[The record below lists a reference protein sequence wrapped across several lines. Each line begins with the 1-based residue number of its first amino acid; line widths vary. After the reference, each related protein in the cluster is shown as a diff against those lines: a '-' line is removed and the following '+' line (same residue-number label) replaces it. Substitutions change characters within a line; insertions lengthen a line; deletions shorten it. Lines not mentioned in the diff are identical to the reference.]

1 MNSFKKG
8 DCSKQEKFCQS
19 GNGQYGCRRE
29 LTIVAS
35 CFWLATFLI
44 LPMLTIVQAANHEE
58 VERFQERDLLEAKW
72 GGRDDR
78 VRGEGAK
85 MPYDVLSPLLPHENR
100 A

>member
-1 MNSFKKG
+1 
-8 DCSKQEKFCQS
+8 
-19 GNGQYGCRRE
+19 
-29 LTIVAS
+29 
-35 CFWLATFLI
+35 
-44 LPMLTIVQAANHEE
+44 MLTIVQAANHEE